1 MSSTVRRA
9 AIGTAAALAATA
21 VVTGPQDAGAT
32 AAAAGPP
39 ELTHVGVHGEPSSK
53 IGSETFKY
61 ALVGCPDG
69 QRVLGGGARL
79 VNRSSTPFYGRV
91 VLTSLVPVSYRR
103 PDGTYD
109 DTYYAD
115 ARELAGGFAGD
126 WSIHVQAVCADDNPD
141 NRLQIVRQTSS
152 DIVQDG
158 SQPRVRASHAS
169 CPSGTEVVGTGATII
184 APVPGGQQV
193 TASLQQVRPNQ
204 QGRYVYV
211 EGITSPPTSWNTAFS
226 GLHSLAVCAD
236 ADLGQHVHVDGTE
249 PNDDRVQFAPVRCG
263 AGEEVTGAGMTKGD
277 EVGLSHV
284 ETINPVASSPD
295 KVDIEASAVTPDPK
309 PWNIAAWA
317 VCVP

>member
-1 MSSTVRRA
+1 MNSRSRA
-9 AIGTAAALAATA
+9 AGIGAALALATTA
-21 VVTGPQDAGAT
+21 VVTGSQGAGAT
-32 AAAAGPP
+32 AAAAAPP
-39 ELTHVGVHGEPSSK
+39 ELTHVGIHGESSTQ
-53 IGSETFKY
+53 IGSETFKW

-79 VNRSSTPFYGRV
+79 VNRSTTPFYGRV
-91 VLTSLVPVSYRR
+91 VLTSLVPVSYRK

-115 ARELAGGFAGD
+115 ARELTGGFAGD
-126 WSIHVQAVCADDNPD
+126 WDIRVHAVCADENPD
-141 NRLQIVRQTSS
+141 NRLQIVRQTTS

-158 SQPRVRASHAS
+158 SKPRVRVSHAS
-169 CPSGTEVVGTGATII
+169 CPSGTEVVGTGASLV
-184 APVPGGQQV
+184 APVPGSQQV
-193 TASLQQVRPNQ
+193 AASLQQVRPNQ

-226 GLHSLAVCAD
+226 ALRSYAVCGD
-236 ADLGQHVHVDGTE
+236 ANLGQHVHIDGTE
-249 PNDDRVQFAPVRCG
+249 PNDDRVQFASVSCG
-263 AGEEVTGAGMTKGD
+263 QGEEVTGAGMTKGD

-295 KVDIEASAVTPDPK
+295 KVTIEASGVVPEPE